1 MQTFR
6 FPLVLEFFEKLLVAL
21 ALGMGTELG
30 PFCVVWLIGRRRARS
45 AEHLGARE
53 VAVFLALAMALV
65 LLPLAVERAPWDR
78 VYTVGGLLVL
88 AVGLMLGAEGGA
100 GGLVRDWSAKEWS
113 GAGLR
118 NALGWVL
125 FGVTVGGFGVRM
137 EREEMLAAAIAG
149 LVSSIVPWRM
159 AYHRGE
165 PGLLPLGAVVLA
177 LGVGLDNAWVVGL
190 GIGWVWPAGLQV
202 TENLGVSMAV
212 RGMLGAGGVM
222 LARLMPG
229 WVEFWASVGLA
240 VMGLEFWR
248 FVVRLGIYWPL
259 RAIHRFRVYHLEH
272 AAAEGPAIVIS
283 NHVSLADGWLLGAMT
298 QRMVRFLVFD
308 AYYASPASRF
318 LLNLFRTIP
327 IAQGARRE
335 AIESLR
341 KAREVI
347 EQGHFAGIFPE
358 GGITRSGHLHGFQR
372 GFTRIVAGTQIPI
385 IPAYMNGLW
394 TSSFS
399 FSEGKVSLRLGR
411 FFRDFEIEFGEPM
424 PPTTTARGLWERVKS
439 LEVNAAVRDAH
450 HAPLLP
456 VAFLKAAARHREEWA
471 APGLRYGRLAE
482 AALGLAEHLNRKL
495 KRKTRLGIFLPEGPE
510 KVIAAVAAMLGGHV
524 SYELGE
530 AGQENWPHGIGAV
543 LTSQQYAE
551 AHDLPKREGMI
562 FVGRLIEKSGA
573 PWWWRIAP
581 RKAWRR
587 ACRFAMRKD
596 SAVAIVDSPRGGV
609 VLSQRG
615 VWAAAHSYRRVLW
628 WKPGTVVRNQLPL
641 SRAAGLTVGFWTVL
655 LNGAMLEWENKAV
668 DFEVVDGDT
677 AHRESKHVLMAGEPP
692 SGEERYLPFLELA
705 EASGVVALSS
715 PVVDFMNEKQV
726 GAKTG
731 TLGKLPFGL
740 EMRGREF
747 RSPARFLRYID
758 KEGTAPEW
766 VGMPWELEVSDAGF
780 VTKAV
785 EGE

>member
-1 MQTFR
+1 MQAFR
-6 FPLVLEFFEKLLVAL
+6 YTLILEFLEKLFAAL

-30 PFCVVWLIGRRRARS
+30 PLCLVFLFGRRRSRS
-45 AEHLGARE
+45 AEHLAARE
-53 VAVFLALAMALV
+53 VVFFLAMAMALV
-65 LLPLAVERAPWDR
+65 LLPVVEGPPWDR
-78 VYTVGGLLVL
+78 RFTVGGLLVL
-88 AVGLMLGAEGGA
+88 MGGLMVAAEGTVR
-100 GGLVRDWSAKEWS
+100 GLTPGLSARDWS

-125 FGVTVGGFGVRM
+125 FGVAVGGFGWRM
-137 EREEMLAAAIAG
+137 DHEEMLAAGIAA

-159 AYHRGE
+159 AYHRGD

-190 GIGWVWPAGLQV
+190 GLGWVWPAGLQV
-202 TENLGVSMAV
+202 TENLGGSLAV
-212 RGMLGAGGVM
+212 RALLGVGGVI
-222 LARLMPG
+222 LAGNLPG

-283 NHVSLADGWLLGAMT
+283 NHVTLADGWLLGAMT

-358 GGITRSGHLHGFQR
+358 GGITRSGHLHGFQK
-372 GFTRIVAGTQIPI
+372 GFTRIVAGTKIPI

-399 FSEGKVSLRLGR
+399 FSEGKVNLRLGR
-411 FFRDFEIEFGEPM
+411 LFRDFEIEFGEPM
-424 PPTTTARGLWERVKS
+424 PPTTTARELWERVKS

-456 VAFLKAAARHREEWA
+456 VAFLQAAARHREEWA
-471 APGLRYGRLAE
+471 APGLRYGQLAE
-482 AALGLAEHLNRKL
+482 GALGLAEYLNRKL
-495 KRKTRLGIFLPEGPE
+495 KRKSRLGIFLPEGPE
-510 KVIAAVAAMLGGHV
+510 KVIATVAAMLAGHV
-524 SYELGE
+524 SYELDE
-530 AGQENWPHGIGAV
+530 AGENWPHGIGAV

-551 AHDLPKREGMI
+551 AHGLEKREGVI
-562 FVGRLIEKSGA
+562 FVGRLIERSGA
-573 PWWWRIAP
+573 PWWWRMAP

-587 ACRFAMRKD
+587 VCRFAMRKD
-596 SAVAIVDSPRGGV
+596 SAVAIVDSPRGAV
-609 VLSQRG
+609 VLSHRG
-615 VWAAAHSYRRVLW
+615 VWAAANSYRRVLW
-628 WKPGTVVRNQLPL
+628 WKPGTAVRNQLPL
-641 SRAAGLTVGFWTVL
+641 SRAAGLTLGFWTVL
-655 LNGAMLEWENKAV
+655 LNGAMLEWRDKGV
-668 DFEVVDGDT
+668 DFEVVEGDT
-677 AHRESKHVLMAGEPP
+677 AHADSKHVLIAGEPP
-692 SGEERYLPFLELA
+692 SEAERYLPFLEFA

-715 PVVDFMNEKQV
+715 PVVDFMNEKQGGV
-726 GAKTG
+726 KAG

-740 EMRGREF
+740 EIRGAEF
-747 RSPARFLRYID
+747 RSPARCLRYLD
-758 KEGTAPEW
+758 EKESAPEW
-766 VGMPWELEVSDAGF
+766 VGMPWRLEMSDAGY
-780 VTKAV
+780 VTKAA